1 MSSQGLEKYIMKYN
15 FAYCGESSKY
25 QKISKV
31 GQGTFGEVFKARDTT
46 DAKIVAMKK
55 IIIEDQTE
63 GFPITALREIRIFQS
78 LKHEN
83 VVKLIEICHT
93 KGTQSTRYLP
103 TYYLV
108 LEFCDYDLAKLI
120 SNTKLTFRFSDIK
133 TIMQQLLHGLYYIH
147 SNNILHRDIKPAN
160 ILITKNGVL
169 KLADFGL
176 SRAFSASK
184 SDKEN
189 RYTNRV
195 VTIWYRPPELLLG
208 DRNYGP
214 PIDLWGAGCIM
225 AEMWTKSPIM
235 QGNSEQQQLTL
246 ISKFCGLIT
255 TEVWPSVKSLDLFN
269 KIDLPKVQQKRGI
282 ERLKTYIK
290 DAFACDLLEKLL
302 VLDPSKRYDA
312 DSALDHDFFYT
323 DPLPS
328 DLGKI
333 LTQHSQ
339 STLES
344 HTLSRR
350 PARHMQH
357 PYHPISTGTTRP
369 TVSRTYDGYQDRI
382 Y

>member
-1 MSSQGLEKYIMKYN
+1 MKSKKLQVLKRFSYSIGVREYI
-15 FAYCGESSKY
+15 
-25 QKISKV
+25 I

-55 IIIEDQTE
+55 IIIENQTE

-83 VVKLIEICHT
+83 V
-93 KGTQSTRYLP
+93 
-103 TYYLV
+103 
-108 LEFCDYDLAKLI
+108 
-120 SNTKLTFRFSDIK
+120 
-133 TIMQQLLHGLYYIH
+133 
-147 SNNILHRDIKPAN
+147 
-160 ILITKNGVL
+160 
-169 KLADFGL
+169 
-176 SRAFSASK
+176 
-184 SDKEN
+184 
-189 RYTNRV
+189 
-195 VTIWYRPPELLLG
+195 
-208 DRNYGP
+208 
-214 PIDLWGAGCIM
+214 
-225 AEMWTKSPIM
+225 
-235 QGNSEQQQLTL
+235 
-246 ISKFCGLIT
+246 
-255 TEVWPSVKSLDLFN
+255 
-269 KIDLPKVQQKRGI
+269 
-282 ERLKTYIK
+282 